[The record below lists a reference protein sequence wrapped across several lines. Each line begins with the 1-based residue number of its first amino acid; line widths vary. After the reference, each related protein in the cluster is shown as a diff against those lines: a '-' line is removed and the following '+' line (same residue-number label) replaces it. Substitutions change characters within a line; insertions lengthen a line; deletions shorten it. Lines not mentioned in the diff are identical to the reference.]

1 MSAPVPAKPP
11 PPLSGGSGTPTP
23 LSRRPPATD
32 AALICLVLA
41 AATVAGFSESGY
53 RLQLTTDIAMFVVL
67 AYSWNLISGFTGYV
81 SLGHVSFFGL
91 GGYATALLIVHWHWN
106 WLAASLAAG
115 VLAALVAVPLGMVM
129 LRLRGIYFALGMLGL
144 VQIMSIASSSWE
156 FVGAST
162 GLALPAVLAQKQVYA
177 VMVALAVVAFLLNLV
192 TARSRF
198 GLRAMA
204 IRDDENAARAM
215 GVRTTRSK
223 VTAFVL
229 SAILP
234 AVAGGLVVWNRS
246 FVDPEAAFDPTIDL
260 QAILFVL
267 AGGIGTI
274 WGPMIGAVALSLVG
288 EQLWARYGDLHL
300 GLFGGLIVVIV
311 LFLPGGIASLLERVR
326 LLRRPIVMAPK
337 ELPAAQPTLAPPELV
352 PGEPILDCRDVSV
365 SFGGVRAIDGI
376 DLRVAPG
383 ETVFIIGANGAGKT
397 TLLNSISGFV
407 KPSSGEV
414 SFKGLRV
421 GGRSIA
427 GRARDGIG
435 RTFQVPCLF
444 DSLTVW
450 ENVLVPSLS
459 GQNRRQASEHAARV
473 IRICGLDELWL
484 EPVSSLAAGHRRQV
498 ELARALG
505 LGPDV
510 ILLDEAMAG
519 MNHEEVE
526 RVRCTIRNMQSLGVS
541 AVAGVEHVIHAIV
554 DLADRIVVLDRGRKI
569 ADGPAAEVLRD
580 PVVIDS
586 YLGEEVAF

>member
-1 MSAPVPAKPP
+1 
-11 PPLSGGSGTPTP
+11 
-23 LSRRPPATD
+23 
-32 AALICLVLA
+32 
-41 AATVAGFSESGY
+41 
-53 RLQLTTDIAMFVVL
+53 
-67 AYSWNLISGFTGYV
+67 
-81 SLGHVSFFGL
+81 
-91 GGYATALLIVHWHWN
+91 
-106 WLAASLAAG
+106 
-115 VLAALVAVPLGMVM
+115 
-129 LRLRGIYFALGMLGL
+129 
-144 VQIMSIASSSWE
+144 
-156 FVGAST
+156 
-162 GLALPAVLAQKQVYA
+162 
-177 VMVALAVVAFLLNLV
+177 
-192 TARSRF
+192 
-198 GLRAMA
+198 
-204 IRDDENAARAM
+204 
-215 GVRTTRSK
+215 
-223 VTAFVL
+223 
-229 SAILP
+229 
-234 AVAGGLVVWNRS
+234 
-246 FVDPEAAFDPTIDL
+246 
-260 QAILFVL
+260 
-267 AGGIGTI
+267 
-274 WGPMIGAVALSLVG
+274 
-288 EQLWARYGDLHL
+288 
-300 GLFGGLIVVIV
+300 
-311 LFLPGGIASLLERVR
+311 
-326 LLRRPIVMAPK
+326 
-337 ELPAAQPTLAPPELV
+337 
-352 PGEPILDCRDVSV
+352 VSV

-526 RVRCTIRNMQSLGVS
+526 RVRCTVRNMQSLGVS

-569 ADGPAAEVLRD
+569 ADGPVAEVLRD